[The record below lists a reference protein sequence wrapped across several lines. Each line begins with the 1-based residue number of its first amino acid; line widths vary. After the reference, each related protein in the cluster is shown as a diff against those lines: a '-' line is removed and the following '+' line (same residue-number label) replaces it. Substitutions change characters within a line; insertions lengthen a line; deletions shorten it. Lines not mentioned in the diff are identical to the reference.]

1 MLLCSINTSGFSCA
15 GAHTGVIGSV
25 SSTNCGGG
33 TIPISLGLVCNAWC
47 GQAVVLGPIA
57 GDGNARLSSLI
68 TGVVGTN

>member
-1 MLLCSINTSGFSCA
+1 MN
-15 GAHTGVIGSV
+15 
-25 SSTNCGGG
+25 
-33 TIPISLGLVCNAWC
+33 PWC